1 MMFFWPI
8 ALIALLL
15 VAVFAGRSGTPISWG
30 CMPMAHGDAGHLG
43 TAAGPAAVDLLKG
56 RYARG
61 EIDREEYRQKLS
73 DLS

>member
-8 ALIALLL
+8 ALIALVL
-15 VAVFAGRSGTPISWG
+15 VAVFAARGGTPISLG
-30 CMPMAHGDAGHLG
+30 CMPMAHGDAGHG
-43 TAAGPAAVDLLKG
+43 QPTGGPTAVDLLKS

-61 EIDREEYRQKLS
+61 DIDRDEFQQKLA

>member
-8 ALIALLL
+8 ALVALVLL
-15 VAVFAGRSGTPISWG
+15 VVFAARGGTPISLG
-30 CMPMAHGDAGHLG
+30 CMPMAHGDAGHDQTG
-43 TAAGPAAVDLLKG
+43 AGPTALDLVKA

-61 EIDREEYRQKLS
+61 EIDRDEYQQKLQ

>member
-15 VAVFAGRSGTPISWG
+15 LVVFAARSGSTISWG
-30 CMPMAHGDAGHLG
+30 CMPMAHGDAGHTSAG
-43 TAAGPAAVDLLKG
+43 AGPTAVDLLKD

-61 EIDREEYRQKLS
+61 EIDREEYQQKLR